1 MKFRQQ
7 YFQKIVPVL
16 QKELGT
22 KNILALPRLDKI
34 VINVGIGS
42 MVTQQQVKDFT
53 FVERSI
59 AAITG
64 QKPITITAKK
74 SVSNFKL
81 RENTPN
87 GMKVTLRGE
96 RMYDFLSK
104 LINIVFPRV
113 RDFRGMSNHSFDQE
127 GNYSI
132 GMKEN
137 GVFPE
142 IQLEDDIKNFGL
154 EITLVVKNSNPTKTA
169 LLLRSFGFPFKDKNN
184 N

>member
-7 YFQKIVPVL
+7 YFQKIVPTL
-16 QKELGT
+16 QKELAI

-53 FVERSI
+53 SVERSI

-64 QKPITITAKK
+64 QRPVTIKAKK

-113 RDFRGMSNHSFDQE
+113 RDFRGVSAHSFDQE
-127 GNYSI
+127 GNYSFGI
-132 GMKEN
+132 KEN
-137 GVFPE
+137 GLFPE
-142 IQLEDDIKNFGL
+142 IKVEDEIKNFGL
-154 EITLVVKNSNPTKTA
+154 EITLVVKNSSPEKTA

>member
-1 MKFRQQ
+1 MKLRQT
-7 YFQKIVPVL
+7 YFQKIVPTL
-16 QKELGT
+16 QKELDT

-34 VINVGIGS
+34 VINIGIGS

-53 FVERSI
+53 AVERSV

-64 QKPITITAKK
+64 QKPVTIRAKK

-81 RENTPN
+81 RENTHN

-113 RDFRGMSNHSFDQE
+113 RDFRGMPNNSFDKE

-137 GVFPE
+137 TVFPE
-142 IQLEDDIKNFGL
+142 IKVEDEGKNFGL
-154 EITLVVKNSNPTKTA
+154 EITLVIKNSNPKNSA

>member
-1 MKFRQQ
+1 MKFRQH

-16 QKELGT
+16 QKELSI

-42 MVTQQQVKDFT
+42 MVTQQQMKDFT
-53 FVERSI
+53 AIERSI
-59 AAITG
+59 AAVTG
-64 QKPITITAKK
+64 QKPVTIMARK

-104 LINIVFPRV
+104 LINIVLPRV
-113 RDFRGMSNHSFDQE
+113 RDFRGMPNNSFDQE

-137 GVFPE
+137 SVFPE
-142 IQLEDDIKNFGL
+142 IKVEDDIKNFGL
-154 EITLVVKNSNPTKTA
+154 EITLVIKNSDPEKSA
-169 LLLRSFGFPFKDKNN
+169 MLLRNFGFPFKDKNN

>member
-1 MKFRQQ
+1 MKLRQT
-7 YFQKIVPVL
+7 YFQKIVPTL
-16 QKELGT
+16 QKELDT

-34 VINVGIGS
+34 VINIGIGS

-53 FVERSI
+53 AVERSV

-64 QKPITITAKK
+64 QKPVTIRAKK

-113 RDFRGMSNHSFDQE
+113 RDFRGMPNNSFDKE

-137 GVFPE
+137 TVFPE
-142 IQLEDDIKNFGL
+142 IKVEDEGKNFGL
-154 EITLVVKNSNPTKTA
+154 EITLVIKNSNPKNSA